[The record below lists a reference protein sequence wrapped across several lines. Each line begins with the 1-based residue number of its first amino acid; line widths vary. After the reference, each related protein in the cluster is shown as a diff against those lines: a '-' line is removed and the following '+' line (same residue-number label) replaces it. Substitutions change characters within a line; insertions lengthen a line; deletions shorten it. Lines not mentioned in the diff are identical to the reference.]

1 MSNIT
6 LIPPTNKHSGGAL
19 GLARSKVEKN
29 LPKYLE
35 QVTKELYRATEAYGP
50 FNSPHEGYGIIKEEL
65 DEFWDEVKTNNNP
78 GARKEIVQVAAMALR
93 YLLDSEH
100 WS

>member
-1 MSNIT
+1 MSID
-6 LIPPTNKHSGGAL
+6 S
-19 GLARSKVEKN
+19 ARTKVDEA

-35 QVTKELYRATEAYGP
+35 QVTAELHRATAAYGP

-78 GARKEIVQVAAMALR
+78 RARKEIVQVAAMALR
-93 YLLDSEH
+93 YLIDSEH

>member
-1 MSNIT
+1 MSIN
-6 LIPPTNKHSGGAL
+6 S
-19 GLARSKVEKN
+19 ARTKVDEA

-65 DEFWDEVKTNNNP
+65 DEFWDEVKTITNQEL
-78 GARKEIVQVAAMALR
+78 GRK
-93 YLLDSEH
+93 
-100 WS
+100 